1 MFSFLKLLTFLPV
14 QSSHKNNKLE
24 ENNEIISNLK
34 FIGKIKAG
42 EQINI
47 DSLSICSRN
56 MFSGVYRS
64 IYGESRDKTF
74 HFFSLTIKRAFE
86 KIQAYINSDRISD
99 KMLCKNLIQNLY
111 YSIEGLNNLKETYND
126 DRGFVCD
133 LETLIENIQLRLEE
147 LKMTNPSYF
156 EHIIFKD
163 KDTEQ
168 TKLPD
173 LSSNVNLI
181 KKQVNTKNE
190 SNRNYSA

>member
-14 QSSHKNNKLE
+14 QSSHKNTKLE

-47 DSLSICSRN
+47 DTLSICSRN
-56 MFSGVYRS
+56 LFSGFYRS

-86 KIQAYINSDRISD
+86 KIQAYMNSDRISD

-111 YSIEGLNNLKETYND
+111 LSIEGLNNLKETYKD
-126 DRGFVCD
+126 DRGFLCD

-147 LKMTNPSYF
+147 LKLSNQSYF
-156 EHIIFKD
+156 ENISIKD
-163 KDTEQ
+163 KEDPKVQNT
-168 TKLPD
+168 D
-173 LSSNVNLI
+173 VNLI
-181 KKQVNTKNE
+181 KKQDNNKK
-190 SNRNYSA
+190 